1 MNALQPLDTIEVSR
15 YRNRKPRK
23 TPSLQTQN
31 RIVAQPTPAKSK
43 QQVLRERQ
51 AITTEITVKL
61 LLSWVVTSAAIA
73 SLCKLV
79 PYHFSQQAKLQE
91 IDTTVRETQKR
102 VNLLR
107 NEFNRNFDPQQTV
120 ILMKEYSS
128 KLDPNQS
135 RVFWVQPK
143 NTELPIKN

>member
-15 YRNRKPRK
+15 YRNRKSRK
-23 TPSLQTQN
+23 TPSFQPQN
-31 RIVAQPTPAKSK
+31 LIVARPTPTKNK

-61 LLSWVVTSAAIA
+61 VLSWIVTSAAIA

-91 IDTTVRETQKR
+91 IDTTVQETQKR

-135 RVFWVQPK
+135 KVFWIQPK
-143 NTELPIKN
+143 STELPIKN

>member
-23 TPSLQTQN
+23 THSLQTQN
-31 RIVAQPTPAKSK
+31 PLVAQPTPTKSK

-51 AITTEITVKL
+51 AITTELTVKL
-61 LLSWVVTSAAIA
+61 VLSWIVTSAAIA

-91 IDTTVRETQKR
+91 IDTTVQETQKR

-135 RVFWVQPK
+135 RVFWVEPK
-143 NTELPIKN
+143 TTESLIKN